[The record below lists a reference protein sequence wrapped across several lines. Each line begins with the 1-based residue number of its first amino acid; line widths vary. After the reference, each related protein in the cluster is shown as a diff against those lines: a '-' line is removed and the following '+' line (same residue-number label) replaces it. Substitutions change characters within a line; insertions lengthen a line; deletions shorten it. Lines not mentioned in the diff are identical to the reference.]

1 MLCAKNRR
9 QTDAVRMFS
18 MFKASNYRGRGRR
31 QGSVVSGRGAS
42 GKQVRR
48 PAVRERNGQ
57 VRHCECKK
65 DRGRLTAKPW
75 AKRTQQDSLSEATSM
90 TVSA

>member
-1 MLCAKNRR
+1 VGEVDARVAWRAGGEQAVNKCAGLPLENE
-9 QTDAVRMFS
+9 TVRS
-18 MFKASNYRGRGRR
+18 DIAN
-31 QGSVVSGRGAS
+31 V
-42 GKQVRR
+42 
-48 PAVRERNGQ
+48 
-57 VRHCECKK
+57 KK